1 MLLDKDQIR
10 NIYCR
15 IAPFYDAA
23 LIPYRLIGVD
33 RFRERMVDVLDLSQG
48 ETVVELGCGTGANF
62 RFLRERVGEAGRVVG
77 VDLSKDM
84 LEQAEKRVHRNGW
97 ANVELAQADVAEYR
111 LPVEARCV
119 CAAFSVE
126 MVREYDRLIAELA
139 STLPAGGR
147 LAVLGLK
154 YPERWPA
161 WLVRLAIALNK
172 PFGVNPDYAGQRP
185 FRSIK
190 RHFGTQ
196 TYAEWL
202 WGAVYLCTGQT

>member
-1 MLLDKDQIR
+1 MILNNEQIR
-10 NIYCR
+10 NVYGR
-15 IAPFYDAA
+15 VAPLYDAA
-23 LIPYRLIGVD
+23 LTPYRLFGVD
-33 RFRERMVDVLDLSQG
+33 RSREQMVDALDLSEG
-48 ETVVELGCGTGANF
+48 ETVVDLGCGTGANF
-62 RFLRERVGEAGRVVG
+62 RHLRERVGETGQIVG

-84 LEQAEKRVHRNGW
+84 LDQAEKYVRRNGW
-97 ANVELAQADVAEYR
+97 ANVELVQGDVVEYR

-119 CAAFSVE
+119 CAAFAME
-126 MVREYDRLIAELA
+126 MVPDYDRLIAYLA
-139 STLPAGGR
+139 SALPAGGR

-161 WLVRLAIALNK
+161 WLVRVAIALNK
-172 PFGVNPDYAGQRP
+172 PFGVNPDYADQRP
-185 FRSIK
+185 FRSIE